1 MYTDPQ
7 SEQDLPESL
16 GPLSFSIPIPAQ
28 EEEAPLWYETEGRLG
43 TEGQVFGFPRQ
54 VTADGSC
61 DHSYASC
68 SDDSR
73 SGSQLG
79 IAAIPTGHVL
89 AGSSDSYMSD
99 QSDELPWPVSYAQ
112 EDWALTAPGNCASG
126 GALDL
131 WSYHRS
137 SDTAQFPSSSWL
149 PQPTDGGFSSA
160 ESSGTDLSFGSAG
173 GESPGTDVGAGGGFG
188 SDRLMSPGT
197 FLGFGSAGVESP
209 DTDVGF
215 GSAEG
220 ESSGNDVEAAVLSA
234 AHYIYSLLTKQSPPD
249 DTSEP
254 IETSSGKAGLSRQD
268 LVPPPYISL
277 DEATSWSAPTDVML
291 ARNIRSAASAGR
303 EKEDGAVHGKGRT
316 GTRSSERVGRGTRD
330 QHGVAPK
337 RSRCRRSPGTSAGAE
352 RKVAGR
358 SV

>member
-1 MYTDPQ
+1 
-7 SEQDLPESL
+7 
-16 GPLSFSIPIPAQ
+16 
-28 EEEAPLWYETEGRLG
+28 
-43 TEGQVFGFPRQ
+43 
-54 VTADGSC
+54 
-61 DHSYASC
+61 
-68 SDDSR
+68 
-73 SGSQLG
+73 
-79 IAAIPTGHVL
+79 
-89 AGSSDSYMSD
+89 MSD

-112 EDWALTAPGNCASG
+112 EDWALTAPGNCASD

-137 SDTAQFPSSSWL
+137 SDMAQFPSSSWL

-220 ESSGNDVEAAVLSA
+220 ESSGNDAEAAVLSA
-234 AHYIYSLLTKQSPPD
+234 AHYIYSLLTKQSVNTNPPWLPRESVTVLTDNPKPPD

-303 EKEDGAVHGKGRT
+303 KKEDGAVHGKRRT

-337 RSRCRRSPGTSAGAE
+337 RSRCRRSPGTGAGTE

-358 SV
+358 SL